1 MPIRTDEHS
10 PMMQR
15 CARHPNVETGLTCVT
30 CGTPICPDCMVE
42 TPGGMKCRSCGIAPL
57 PAIYRVGPGAL
68 AIAVTVA
75 ATLGALAG
83 AFLFMWR
90 LGFFAIFLGPFV
102 GGLIGEAASRAAG
115 WKRGRTM
122 AASAAIA
129 CGVGIV
135 LLGPQ
140 VAVALA
146 GGVVVPAPSLLAL
159 LTYRP
164 FFLLFA
170 GLAIIAAFWRTR

>member
-1 MPIRTDEHS
+1 MTTPSAQEIIT
-10 PMMQR
+10 
-15 CARHPNVETGLTCVT
+15 CARHPTVETGLRCAA

-42 TPGGMKCRSCGIAPL
+42 TPVGMKCPDCGRLSL
-57 PAIYRVGPGAL
+57 PAVYRMSPAS
-68 AIAVTVA
+68 IAVAVGVA
-75 ATLGALAG
+75 ALLGTLAG
-83 AFLFMWR
+83 ALLFVWR
-90 LGFFAIFLGPFV
+90 LGLLGIFLGPFI
-102 GGLIGEAASRAAG
+102 GGFIGEAASRAAG

-122 AASAAIA
+122 AITAAVA

-146 GGVVVPAPSLLAL
+146 AGRAISAGSVLAHL
-159 LTYRP
+159 IYRP

-170 GLAIIAAFWRTR
+170 VLAAAAAFWRAR

>member
-1 MPIRTDEHS
+1 
-10 PMMQR
+10 MQ

-30 CGTPICPDCMVE
+30 CRTPICPDCMVE
-42 TPGGMKCRSCGIAPL
+42 TPGGMKCPVCGIAPL
-57 PAIYRVGPGAL
+57 PAIYRMGPGAI

-75 ATLGALAG
+75 AVLGALAG
-83 AFLFMWR
+83 AFLFVWR
-90 LGFFAIFLGPFV
+90 VGFLAIFLAPFV

-122 AASAAIA
+122 AITAATA

-135 LLGPQ
+135 LLGPY
-140 VAVALA
+140 VAELA
-146 GGVVVPAPSLLAL
+146 GGTVVSMPSVLAL

-170 GLAIIAAFWRTR
+170 GLAVMAIFWRTR

>member
-1 MPIRTDEHS
+1 MPIWTDEHS

-75 ATLGALAG
+75 AATWLDEGRPWAV
-83 AFLFMWR
+83 
-90 LGFFAIFLGPFV
+90 FAVEEIVWNVEVTDAIRRRGP
-102 GGLIGEAASRAAG
+102 
-115 WKRGRTM
+115 
-122 AASAAIA
+122 
-129 CGVGIV
+129 
-135 LLGPQ
+135 
-140 VAVALA
+140 
-146 GGVVVPAPSLLAL
+146 
-159 LTYRP
+159 
-164 FFLLFA
+164 
-170 GLAIIAAFWRTR
+170 